1 MRTFARGSFCASY
14 PLTSLYIHDW
24 AMAEKRDYYEVLE
37 VSRTANET
45 EIKRAYRR
53 LARKYHPDVNK
64 ADDAEDRFK
73 EVNEAYEV
81 LSSADRRAAYDRFGH
96 AAANGGGAAG
106 DPFGFGGAGSPFG
119 DLFETFFGGA
129 AGGSTRRPAPPR
141 GADIQVSVNLT
152 FEEAVFGT
160 EKEVEVDRLETCDV
174 CHGTRMKD
182 GKTPPSCPTCGGTGE
197 VRRVQ
202 QTILGQFMTSGP
214 CPTCH
219 GEGVTITDPCEKC
232 NGKGRIRN
240 YRTLEVTIPPG
251 IDDNATLRLTGQ
263 GEDAPGN
270 GRAGDLYVK
279 VRVQQH
285 KLFERHGK
293 AIHSQIGINVAQAA
307 LGDEV
312 EIDTLDGPVV
322 FRVPGGTQ
330 SGQQFRL
337 RGRGVPDLRGGDR
350 GDQLVTV
357 QVVIPKKLTEEQEEL
372 FEQLS
377 ASLGKEVTQ
386 QPKGR
391 GFFDRVKD
399 AIGV

>member
-1 MRTFARGSFCASY
+1 
-14 PLTSLYIHDW
+14 
-24 AMAEKRDYYEVLE
+24 MAEKRDYYEVLG
-37 VSRTANET
+37 VSRSADAT
-45 EIKRAYRR
+45 EIKRAYRTM
-53 LARKYHPDVNK
+53 ARKYHPDVNS
-64 ADDAEDRFK
+64 DPGAEDSFK

-81 LSSADRRAAYDRFGH
+81 LSNADRRSAYDRFGH
-96 AAANGGGAAG
+96 AATSGGGAG
-106 DPFGFGGAGSPFG
+106 DPFGFGAAGSPFG

-129 AGGSTRRPAPPR
+129 QGSNGRRQAPPR
-141 GADIQVSVNLT
+141 GADIQVSVNLS

-160 EKEVEVDRLETCDV
+160 EKEVEVDRLETCEV
-174 CHGTRMKD
+174 CHGSRMKD
-182 GKTPPSCPTCGGTGE
+182 GKTAPSCPTCGGSGE

-219 GEGVTITDPCEKC
+219 GEGVTITEPCDNCK
-232 NGKGRIRN
+232 GKGRVRN

-251 IDDNATLRLTGQ
+251 VDDNATLRLTGQ
-263 GEDAPGN
+263 GEDAPNN
-270 GRAGDLYVK
+270 GRSGDLYVK

-285 KLFERHGK
+285 KFFERQGK
-293 AIHSQIGINVAQAA
+293 AIHNRVGINVAQAA
-307 LGDEV
+307 LGDEI

-322 FRVPGGTQ
+322 FRVPAGTQ

-337 RGRGVPDLRGGDR
+337 RNKGVPDLRGGDR
-350 GDQLVTV
+350 GDQIVTV
-357 QVVIPKKLTEEQEEL
+357 EVIIPKKLTNEQEDL